1 MTVLLL
7 GLVLW
12 VGSHLFKRLAPK
24 ARASMGKRGKSMVA
38 GLSIMAV
45 VLMVLGFRSADVV
58 QLYHTAGWAVP
69 LNNTLMLVAIFLLGA
84 GSTKG
89 LLVDRLR
96 HPMLTGVLVWAV
108 AHLLV
113 NGDLA
118 SAVLFG
124 GLGLWA
130 LAEMLLIGR
139 AEPWKRP
146 APGSIKGDARNLVA
160 TALIYALIAGIHI
173 WLGHNPFVAV
183 A

>member
-1 MTVLLL
+1 
-7 GLVLW
+7 
-12 VGSHLFKRLAPK
+12 
-24 ARASMGKRGKSMVA
+24 
-38 GLSIMAV
+38 
-45 VLMVLGFRSADVV
+45 
-58 QLYHTAGWAVP
+58 
-69 LNNTLMLVAIFLLGA
+69 
-84 GSTKG
+84 
-89 LLVDRLR
+89 
-96 HPMLTGVLVWAV
+96 V